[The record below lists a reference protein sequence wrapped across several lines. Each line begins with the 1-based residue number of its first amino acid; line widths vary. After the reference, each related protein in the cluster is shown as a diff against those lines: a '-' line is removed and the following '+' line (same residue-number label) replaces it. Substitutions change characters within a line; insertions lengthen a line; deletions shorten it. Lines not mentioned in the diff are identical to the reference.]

1 MVDDLKNRGAQDR
14 LRVNVHEDYEV
25 RYWTEKWGVTQEQL
39 VKAVLKAVVSAEAV
53 ARQLGK
59 AP

>member
-25 RYWTEKWGVTQEQL
+25 RYWTEKFQ
-39 VKAVLKAVVSAEAV
+39 VSAEQLKAAV
-53 ARQLGK
+53 KKVGVSAK
-59 AP
+59 AVQEYLKPH